1 MEDYEFVGTGHLDR
15 RNGRFCIT
23 PEFPGGTYAYFMTAD
38 ASNNPAFPYILG
50 DQYYGEAVTEAMNA
64 PQNPVFEQP
73 AAAGCTIGTQI
84 GVVSGVTVDEAW
96 CWLHLR

>member
-1 MEDYEFVGTGHLDR
+1 
-15 RNGRFCIT
+15 
-23 PEFPGGTYAYFMTAD
+23 MTVD

-73 AAAGCTIGTQI
+73 ATAGCTIGTQI
-84 GVVSGVTVDEAW
+84 GVVSGVTVDE
-96 CWLHLR
+96 LVLVTPTLT